1 MNELE
6 QQHENAKV
14 LHAYL
19 TGGGYDA
26 TIELGGGGVLIVYAP
41 IDGGAFQP
49 EHRILYAPY
58 ASDELVIE
66 TLEECGHDWAEPFS
80 YADTRFELV
89 NGRLDIT
96 ALERWF
102 YEREILPAYTIRKPA
117 GL

>member
-1 MNELE
+1 MYELE
-6 QQHENAKV
+6 QQHLTAKV

-19 TGGGYDA
+19 SGRGYDA
-26 TIELGGGGVLIVYAP
+26 TIEIGGGGILIVHAP

-66 TLEECGHDWAEPFS
+66 TLEDCGHDWAEPFS

-96 ALERWF
+96 ALDRWI

>member
-1 MNELE
+1 MYELE
-6 QQHENAKV
+6 QQHLTAKV

-19 TGGGYDA
+19 SGRGYNA
-26 TIELGGGGVLIVYAP
+26 TIEIGGGGILSVHAP

-58 ASDELVIE
+58 ASDEIVIE
-66 TLEECGHDWAEPFS
+66 TLEDCGHDWAEPFS

-96 ALERWF
+96 ALERWI
-102 YEREILPAYTIRKPA
+102 YEREILPAFTIRKPA